1 LLSEKLQFNWLRKE
15 RHAPYRNQ
23 WAINLKGMPG
33 STGSHRVSAG
43 KNRSMDKKKTLK
55 HTSIGR
61 KSCSNIDPALVGIEF
76 SNEKNNTKVVLYPL
90 DSSSG
95 WRIHWRKVSVGRVGQ
110 VIR

>member
-1 LLSEKLQFNWLRKE
+1 
-15 RHAPYRNQ
+15 
-23 WAINLKGMPG
+23 
-33 STGSHRVSAG
+33 TGSHRVSAG
-43 KNRSMDKKKTLK
+43 KNRSMDKKKRLK

-61 KSCSNIDPALVGIEF
+61 KSCSKIDPALVGIEF
-76 SNEKNNTKVVLYPL
+76 SNEKNNTKVVFYPL